1 MATKEFFDFVAENKS
16 VGLAWCCVLLPF
28 VHIIWVFGAFA
39 VQIILAHIGGSS
51 WKKAIHQNTQGLIM
65 GVSCYAII
73 SVIYFL
79 DGGVLM
85 LIGWST
91 VIMLII
97 YKKIFRIAETNE
109 EKQITKG
116 VLAIGL
122 IIMFSFSIST
132 ILVILTA

>member
-1 MATKEFFDFVAENKS
+1 
-16 VGLAWCCVLLPF
+16 
-28 VHIIWVFGAFA
+28 
-39 VQIILAHIGGSS
+39 
-51 WKKAIHQNTQGLIM
+51 
-65 GVSCYAII
+65 
-73 SVIYFL
+73 
-79 DGGVLM
+79 M